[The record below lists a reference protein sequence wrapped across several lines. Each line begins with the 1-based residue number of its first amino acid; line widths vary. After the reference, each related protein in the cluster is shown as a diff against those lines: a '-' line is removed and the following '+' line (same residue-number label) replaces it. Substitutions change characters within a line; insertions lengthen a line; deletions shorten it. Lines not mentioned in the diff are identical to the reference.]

1 MIDPDTGN
9 YTVGELEAAAAAAKQ
24 RVKDAKKAEAAKAK
38 EDAKARLSAF
48 EDARGKVN
56 EKAKA
61 FAKDGTTDNF
71 VAMEATIAPLLAAA
85 RAILPVTTIKAD

>member
-1 MIDPDTGN
+1 MIDPDTGC

-24 RVKDAKKAEAAKAK
+24 RVKDAKKAEAAKEK
-38 EDAKARLSAF
+38 EAAKARLTAF

-61 FAKDGTTDNF
+61 FAKSGGEGDSNELFAALDGLRT
-71 VAMEATIAPLLAAA
+71 AAWALAG
-85 RAILPVTTIKAD
+85 KAEE